1 MLTLGLAMG
10 QVFVPVQAAAFATI
24 TPEATG
30 RASTM
35 FGVAVLTTA
44 IVAVG
49 PVRIVSGHPVANL
62 TAYRIAFGV
71 AAAAAL
77 IATACSLMIRDSDA
91 ARTIPQRKGRPAA
104 RSHLDTA
111 ASLAD

>member
-1 MLTLGLAMG
+1 M
-10 QVFVPVQAAAFATI
+10 PVQAAAFATI

-30 RASTM
+30 RASTL
-35 FGVAVLTTA
+35 FNTVRQLGGAIGVAVLTTA

-49 PVRIVSGHPVANL
+49 PVHIVGGHPVANL

-77 IATACSLMIRDSDA
+77 IGTACSLMIRDADA
-91 ARTIPQRKGRPAA
+91 APTIPQRKRRTAT
-104 RSHLDTA
+104 RSQLDTA
-111 ASLAD
+111 PSLAD